1 MTTRETVG
9 PTLSPVPSPPPVLN
23 YSVTQPNSSTNC
35 IQASM
40 GLELIVL
47 NSDEKERY
55 FNIERYG
62 TTSTGTCGEDKS
74 NLNITFNKGF
84 ISITFKKSEDS
95 YYISEIE
102 AVLKVSPQG
111 MLYNGNITNQQLFKT
126 SLGYSFKCAS
136 KQTVML
142 AHNFQFRTVY
152 TQLQA
157 FSINNNKFGKVS
169 QCSAD
174 HNIVPV
180 AVGVMVVILIVLGLI
195 IYGIYLKCKSDGYQR
210 I

>member
-47 NSDEKERY
+47 NSDE
-55 FNIERYG
+55 
-62 TTSTGTCGEDKS
+62 
-74 NLNITFNKGF
+74 
-84 ISITFKKSEDS
+84 SEDS